1 MPASHSALRPPTSPD
16 CTHLGTLPVESTAN
30 RPNGPP
36 TQLVNP
42 SLLGGYK
49 NRSARSPRRYLSPKD
64 HSSIHCRIVISLP
77 EPAPRIPPLHMK
89 RNRDRF
95 DGLSGNRRL
104 PLDANDGSC
113 KDHSLPR
120 EPSAEIGR
128 ALQKLESAQ
137 SAGEP
142 EGGRSAPE
150 QDREKTPQL
159 VQVHP
164 ESVPGLQAVPAS
176 TTIPQ
181 ADTNHFSPICGDL
194 KTSARRTAG
203 NVPAYSST
211 PHPCCDRCHKYAVDI
226 CASDQIGNHA
236 RTLNCRPV

>member
-1 MPASHSALRPPTSPD
+1 
-16 CTHLGTLPVESTAN
+16 
-30 RPNGPP
+30 
-36 TQLVNP
+36 
-42 SLLGGYK
+42 
-49 NRSARSPRRYLSPKD
+49 
-64 HSSIHCRIVISLP
+64 
-77 EPAPRIPPLHMK
+77 MK

-164 ESVPGLQAVPAS
+164 ESVPGLQAVRRQQQSRKQTP
-176 TTIPQ
+176 TTSPQ
-181 ADTNHFSPICGDL
+181 YAETSKRLLGGQPETCQPTRQRPTHVVTDVTN
-194 KTSARRTAG
+194 
-203 NVPAYSST
+203 
-211 PHPCCDRCHKYAVDI
+211 
-226 CASDQIGNHA
+226 
-236 RTLNCRPV
+236 TLWISVRATKSGITRGR